1 MVWDGVDYWRI
12 GRLAPNPSSIG
23 IEEQPCSAF
32 DFPFSWVNAQ
42 DPYHH
47 PSFPCLHSSNG
58 VVARASEQF
67 QHFHK
72 TKAISMV
79 AAPFLDGAGPQKQSF
94 TQHIERMALQHK
106 SLMIVGSPCNLTHKL
121 WCWAV
126 LLFSRYQIR
135 LRRWLMR
142 FLSSRYSHY
151 SLPYTLFEVLSFFS
165 ASLLLGLFYKSSLL
179 HGWENSR
186 LLHKFRMELR
196 KEDLIENPWKK
207 YSDHFSTQSCQ
218 YWPRNFRLLSMLLQ
232 RN

>member
-1 MVWDGVDYWRI
+1 
-12 GRLAPNPSSIG
+12 
-23 IEEQPCSAF
+23 
-32 DFPFSWVNAQ
+32 
-42 DPYHH
+42 
-47 PSFPCLHSSNG
+47 
-58 VVARASEQF
+58 
-67 QHFHK
+67 
-72 TKAISMV
+72 
-79 AAPFLDGAGPQKQSF
+79 
-94 TQHIERMALQHK
+94 MALQHK
-106 SLMIVGSPCNLTHKL
+106 SLMIVVVVPLYFMCSLTHKL
-121 WCWAV
+121 WWVCWDMRSSSTMNNI
-126 LLFSRYQIR
+126 FERRR

-151 SLPYTLFEVLSFFS
+151 SLPYTLFEVLSFSS
-165 ASLLLGLFYKSSLL
+165 ASILLLGLFYKSSLL